1 MKAIAKLLSNV
12 AKNPLLLQSFWSL
25 LARFAGVALNFAV
38 VIIITNQLTKS
49 SAGDILLLMT
59 FVTGIALISR
69 LGIDQLLMKE
79 IASSHHQSLEF
90 RSDFLKICYKAV
102 LLLSLA
108 FMLIWIA
115 ASPYMQTSFFSDS
128 SRPTVSTAELIIA
141 SVGVLFFNLVILNST
156 FLKAIKKT
164 VLGVLGQ
171 NALTAITL
179 LLLIMIFWKYFSK
192 DQYVIYLYTASLAL
206 AGILAALFTR
216 HVISKYS
223 YTPADKSEVSSA
235 DSSSV
240 PGLVEVIKKSIPL
253 APISIISYLM
263 IFTDTIMVGWFLS
276 NEQVAEYSVA
286 SRVSY
291 IVLFFLQAMEAT
303 IYPRLLNK
311 FKHKQSQI
319 HAFFWQSTAL
329 VISVVFGVTLFM
341 YLLSDWI
348 LMAFGREYGTAKQ
361 ALGLL
366 LIAQFFRAA
375 SITFSFMFIIREKV
389 KYLNMILMT
398 AFIVNVAGNIVL
410 IQRYDIE
417 GAALATLIA
426 NITLLA
432 LILLLFY
439 KNKLLKLS
447 AGAES

>member
-1 MKAIAKLLSNV
+1 
-12 AKNPLLLQSFWSL
+12 
-25 LARFAGVALNFAV
+25 
-38 VIIITNQLTKS
+38 
-49 SAGDILLLMT
+49 
-59 FVTGIALISR
+59 
-69 LGIDQLLMKE
+69 
-79 IASSHHQSLEF
+79 
-90 RSDFLKICYKAV
+90 
-102 LLLSLA
+102 
-108 FMLIWIA
+108 
-115 ASPYMQTSFFSDS
+115 
-128 SRPTVSTAELIIA
+128 
-141 SVGVLFFNLVILNST
+141 
-156 FLKAIKKT
+156 
-164 VLGVLGQ
+164 
-171 NALTAITL
+171 
-179 LLLIMIFWKYFSK
+179 
-192 DQYVIYLYTASLAL
+192 LYTASLVA
-206 AGILAALFTR
+206 AGTLAAFFTR

-223 YTPADKSEVSSA
+223 DIPAEISEQSRA
-235 DSSSV
+235 DSSLV
-240 PGLVEVIKKSIPL
+240 PGLIDVIKKSVPL

-341 YLLSDWI
+341 YLLSDYI
-348 LMAFGREYGTAKQ
+348 LMAFGSEYGTAKQ

-389 KYLNMILMT
+389 QYLNMILMT
-398 AFIVNVAGNIVL
+398 AFIVNVAGNIFL
-410 IQRYDIE
+410 IQRYAIE

-426 NITLLA
+426 NVTLLG

-439 KNKLLKLS
+439 KQKLLKLTVGS
-447 AGAES
+447 ES

>member
-1 MKAIAKLLSNV
+1 MKAIAKLLSKV

-25 LARFAGVALNFAV
+25 LARFIGVALNFAV

-59 FVTGIALISR
+59 FVTGVALISR

-90 RSDFLKICYKAV
+90 RSGFLKVCYKAV

-115 ASPYMQTSFFSDS
+115 ASPYLQTSFFSDG
-128 SRPTVSTAELIIA
+128 SRPTVSTTELIIA

-156 FLKAIKKT
+156 YLKAIKKT
-164 VLGVLGQ
+164 VFGVLGQ
-171 NALTAITL
+171 NALTAITFL
-179 LLLIMIFWKYFSK
+179 VLIMIFWRYFSK
-192 DQYVIYLYTASLAL
+192 DQYVFYLYTASLAL

-223 YTPADKSEVSSA
+223 YTAADKSEVPSA
-235 DSSSV
+235 DSSSL
-240 PGLVEVIKKSIPL
+240 PGLVELIKKSIPL
-253 APISIISYLM
+253 APVSVISYLM

-286 SRVSY
+286 SRISY

-348 LMAFGREYGTAKQ
+348 LMAFGSDYGSAKM
-361 ALGLL
+361 ALGML

-389 KYLNMILMT
+389 QYLNMILMT
-398 AFIVNVAGNIVL
+398 SFIVNVAGNIVL
-410 IQRYDIE
+410 IQRYAIE

-432 LILLLFY
+432 LILLFFY
-439 KNKLLKLS
+439 KNKLLKFS